1 MSLHNGMPMGGD
13 TFTRLY
19 ADIRQE
25 GGAFTVSIRLQNHL
39 KRSETAWGK
48 EIAPSIEVASSM
60 IGSIAA
66 QFSIPQK
73 SISIVI
79 GMENFRDGTLH

>member
-1 MSLHNGMPMGGD
+1 MILNNKRVGKS

-19 ADIRQE
+19 VNIRE
-25 GGAFTVSIRLQNHL
+25 EDGAFTVSVKLQNHL
-39 KRSETAWGK
+39 KQWEAAWGQ

-60 IGSIAA
+60 IGSLAE

-73 SISIVI
+73 NISIDI